1 MGKQNF
7 KKVFLSASIP
17 SIERNPLYYNTADIV
32 AIKDA
37 IQALATTA
45 ISKTHLIWGGHPS
58 ITPLLRSVMQRMNIK
73 VHSHI
78 TLYLSKYFEQDFL
91 GDNFAF
97 ENIRLVEKSKSE
109 KESLEI
115 MRNQMFSENEF
126 AAGIFIGGMEGVETE
141 YELFTKYHPNAL
153 ILPVASTGAASR
165 VLYHQSTENFDNRLL
180 NDYAY
185 MALFRDLLKGVI

>member
-1 MGKQNF
+1 MA
-7 KKVFLSASIP
+7 KKELKKIFLSASIP
-17 SIERNPLYYNTADIV
+17 GIGRKPLYYNTADVV

-37 IQALATTA
+37 IQALATTV

-58 ITPLLRSVMQRMNIK
+58 ITPLMRSVMQRMNIK
-73 VHSHI
+73 VHEHI
-78 TLYLSKYFEQDFL
+78 TLYLSEYFERDFL

-97 ENIRLVEKSKSE
+97 ENIRLVEKRESE

-153 ILPVASTGAASR
+153 IIPVASTGAAAR
-165 VLYHQSTENFDNRLL
+165 VLYHQSTENFNNRLL

-185 MALFRDLLKGVI
+185 MALFRDQLKELV